1 MSDEIKFLLIR
12 ASGEIR
18 SLRRQNEIMGAQL
31 AVVEVFRAAL
41 LGPPPPQGM
50 SEAEDI
56 CFTIDRLVNGTDP
69 GSGSV

>member
-1 MSDEIKFLLIR
+1 MSNEIKFLLTR

-41 LGPPPPQGM
+41 LGPPGPQGM
-50 SEAEDI
+50 SEDI
-56 CFTIDRLVNGTDP
+56 CFAIDRLVNDTDP
-69 GSGSV
+69 SAV